1 MQRTWSFLIVPDC
14 AESFRIVQITIVD
27 SGCFGDTDMTD
38 RDINGQ
44 RYQRAANGPAEQDEE
59 TA

>member
-1 MQRTWSFLIVPDC
+1 
-14 AESFRIVQITIVD
+14 
-27 SGCFGDTDMTD
+27 MTD
-38 RDINGQ
+38 RDINGQRYQRAEISTGRDINGQ